1 MRFDILTLFPDFF
14 ISPLRQS
21 ITGRAI
27 ERGIIDVRT
36 HNIRD
41 YTTDKHRTTDDY
53 PYGGGA
59 GMVMKAEPVVRAL
72 EGLGAGGARAGRA
85 KAGGAGRRK
94 VLLTTP
100 QGVPFSHGLAVEL
113 SALDE
118 IIIVCGRYEGFDERI
133 RTFADMEVSAGDYV
147 LTGGEIPALLIVDA
161 VSRLL
166 PGVLGEESSATDET
180 FSRGLLEYPQ
190 YTRPEEFRSMK
201 VPDVL
206 LSGNHREIERW
217 RRAQSIIRTY
227 SRRPELLE
235 MADLSEEDRRLIE
248 VLKKGI

>member
-14 ISPLRQS
+14 TSPLRQS

-72 EGLGAGGARAGRA
+72 EGLGGAGGATS

-113 SALDE
+113 SSLDE
-118 IIIVCGRYEGFDERI
+118 IVIVCGRYEGFDERI
-133 RTFADMEVSAGDYV
+133 REFADMEVSAGDYV

-166 PGVLGEESSATDET
+166 PGVLGEEASAADET

-201 VPDVL
+201 VPEVL

-227 SRRPELLE
+227 RRRPDLLE
-235 MADLSEEDRRLIE
+235 KADLSEEDRRLIE
-248 VLKKGI
+248 VLKKGL